1 MQEAVEK
8 QFQQQPEPVVAPDTP
23 RPAHS
28 GIYIICIMRN
38 TVLGRLARVW
48 RYYWSLLRLLL
59 DRLLPPKRLSHAATK
74 NLLLQSPSLGT
85 P

>member
-28 GIYIICIMRN
+28 GIYIICIDP
-38 TVLGRLARVW
+38 L
-48 RYYWSLLRLLL
+48 S
-59 DRLLPPKRLSHAATK
+59 PPDE
-74 NLLLQSPSLGT
+74 
-85 P
+85 